1 MAARLVGADYT
12 YLAAKEATFG
22 TAITASGTQ
31 IPTEEMSFD
40 HQIKSHIINRATGL
54 RGNIVDDMWT
64 DQVGSTPTAQSKYV
78 LSRDMMGL
86 LPATLQKT
94 PAWAAAANVMTFYT
108 EVYSGL
114 PNFASNEGYF
124 YTLMANSP
132 QTLMDER
139 IVSAISNSLT
149 LSISPD
155 DNEGVLTATQDFMG
169 KSSATSLTIAPAT
182 ITVPSMTQIYSWSDI
197 QAVAFGAVDLLD
209 EFYSMEVTINNN
221 AVPIPTAPAKD
232 FALTRW
238 EVTGSLVLMGD
249 TSDVRGL
256 LSAMFDQAPGT
267 ASLLVIKFGT
277 TGAAPAGSDDLIIT
291 IYAQLN
297 GYSWDRSA
305 NEKVTVNFTGAFS
318 ATGSSKPFQIAY
330 YTA

>member
-1 MAARLVGADYT
+1 MAARLVGGDYT
-12 YLAAKEATFG
+12 YLIAKEATFG

-31 IPTEEMSFD
+31 IPTEELTID
-40 HQIKSHIINRATGL
+40 HQIKAHQINRATGL
-54 RGNIVDDMWT
+54 RGAIVDDMWT
-64 DQVGSTPTAQSKYV
+64 DQVGSTPTAQAKYV
-78 LSRDMMGL
+78 MSKAMLPFI
-86 LPATLQKT
+86 PATLQKT
-94 PAWAAAANVMTFYT
+94 PAWAATANVMTYYT

-132 QTLMDER
+132 QASMDER
-139 IVSAISNSLT
+139 VVSAISNSLT

-155 DNEGVLTATQDFMG
+155 DNEGVLTATQDFVG

-182 ITVPSMTQIYSWSDI
+182 VTIPSMTDVYSFTDI

-221 AVPIPTAPAKD
+221 AVAIPTAPARD
-232 FALTRW
+232 FALPRW

-267 ASLLVIKFGT
+267 ASNLIIKFGT
-277 TGAAPAGSDDLIIT
+277 TGASPSGSDDLIIT
-291 IYAQLN
+291 IYAQLQS
-297 GYSWDRSA
+297 YTWDRAS
-305 NEKVTVNFTGAFS
+305 NEKVTVNFVGAFNS
-318 ATGSSKPFQIAY
+318 AGTSKPFTLSY
-330 YTA
+330 YL